1 MSVLLRENEVMNSVR
16 HVVALA
22 IAASLSGGAALAQ
35 SAPPPVAPA
44 PPAAQVLT
52 IDTPIEVVT
61 ATPKAKA
68 VLDADIPGLTE
79 HPLFDKFKSDSL
91 RALAPKFGGAIS
103 DKDLAKVQADLAAL
117 SSPTSSR

>member
-1 MSVLLRENEVMNSVR
+1 MRPLRHLAAV
-16 HVVALA
+16 A
-22 IAASLSGGAALAQ
+22 IAVLVSGGAALAQ
-35 SAPPPVAPA
+35 SAPPPPA
-44 PPAAQVLT
+44 PTEPQALT
-52 IDTPIEVVT
+52 IDTPIEVVA

-117 SSPTSSR
+117 TPTTASR

>member
-1 MSVLLRENEVMNSVR
+1 MHPIR
-16 HVVALA
+16 HLAAVA
-22 IAASLSGGAALAQ
+22 IAVSIGGGAALAQ
-35 SAPPPVAPA
+35 SAPPA
-44 PPAAQVLT
+44 PPSATAAPQALT

-68 VLDADIPGLTE
+68 VLDADIPGLTD

-117 SSPTSSR
+117 STTTSSR

>member
-1 MSVLLRENEVMNSVR
+1 MRPIRHLAVIAITVLAGGS
-16 HVVALA
+16 
-22 IAASLSGGAALAQ
+22 AAFAQ
-35 SAPPPVAPA
+35 SAPPPAAAEPQ
-44 PPAAQVLT
+44 AAQALT

-79 HPLFDKFKSDSL
+79 HPLYDKFKTDSL

-117 SSPTSSR
+117 SLTTASR

>member
-22 IAASLSGGAALAQ
+22 IAVSLSGGAALAQ
-35 SAPPPVAPA
+35 SAPAPA
-44 PPAAQVLT
+44 APEPPAAQVLT

-117 SSPTSSR
+117 SSTTSSR

>member
-1 MSVLLRENEVMNSVR
+1 MRPIRHLTAVAITVL
-16 HVVALA
+16 A
-22 IAASLSGGAALAQ
+22 SGGAVLAQ
-35 SAPPPVAPA
+35 TAPPPAAPE
-44 PPAAQVLT
+44 PQAAQVLT
-52 IDTPIEVVT
+52 IDTPLEVVT

-79 HPLFDKFKSDSL
+79 HPLYDQFKGDSL

-117 SSPTSSR
+117 PSTSSSR

>member
-1 MSVLLRENEVMNSVR
+1 MLAIR
-16 HVVALA
+16 HLAALA
-22 IAASLSGGAALAQ
+22 IAVSVGGGAALAQ
-35 SAPPPVAPA
+35 SAPPP
-44 PPAAQVLT
+44 PPAAAPALT

-117 SSPTSSR
+117 SVTTSSH